1 MDLISIGRSGFPP
14 RILLDLAT
22 GRLSGE
28 EIASIAEIL
37 SALAVTSPPEWM
49 VERADAIGRV
59 SAFRLIRNRVA
70 ELAFDSQRQVVFA
83 GARAVAMRSR
93 RLLFESSAAVMDLEL
108 TGIRGRRKELQ
119 VNGHVLS
126 RCGDQ
131 PLEVRFAH
139 PSHEYILSVD
149 RRGEFELES
158 IHKGDYSID
167 VDFGDWVLSVPT
179 ITL

>member
-1 MDLISIGRSGFPP
+1 MAVRHSDFPP
-14 RILLDLAT
+14 RILVDLAT

-28 EIASIAEIL
+28 EIDSIAEIL
-37 SALAVTSPPEWM
+37 SAQAITSPPEWM
-49 VERADAIGRV
+49 IERASAIGHV
-59 SAFRLIRNRVA
+59 SAFPLLRNRVA
-70 ELAFDSQRQVVFA
+70 DLAFDSQGQVVLA

-93 RLLFESSAAVMDLEL
+93 RLLFESSAAMMDLEL

-131 PLEVRFAH
+131 PHEVRFAH
-139 PSHEYILSVD
+139 SSHEYILSVD

-167 VDFGDWVLSVPT
+167 VDFGGWVLSVPT

>member
-1 MDLISIGRSGFPP
+1 MELMAVRYRDFPP
-14 RILLDLAT
+14 RILVDLAT

-28 EIASIAEIL
+28 EIDSIAEIF
-37 SALAVTSPPEWM
+37 SAQVLTGPPAWM
-49 VERADAIGRV
+49 VERATGIGRV
-59 SAFRLIRNRVA
+59 SPGAYVGNRIA
-70 ELAFDSQRQVVFA
+70 ELAFDSQGQTVLA

-93 RLLFESSAAVMDLEL
+93 RLLFESSAAMMDLEL

-119 VNGHVLS
+119 LNGHVLS

-131 PLEVRFAH
+131 PHEVRFAH

-158 IHKGDYSID
+158 IHKGNYSID
-167 VDFGDWVLSVPT
+167 VDFGGWVLSVPT